1 MQIEKLIHKEIDELA
16 QKSLSHLQAKTPPYE
31 IMSCIDYFRRD
42 LKYYDIISED
52 LEEQE
57 ITHSNKICIDW
68 NSYMQAKDILQFSS
82 SYFGTEY
89 CYVTNKKSGEGMIF
103 IGQVNN
109 IYATQV
115 LFTCLSKIAN
125 EIRQNYLQKLKHYKK
140 QSTKEQRVDE
150 YIYEWFEGVME
161 HLKRG
166 TCFDPWTLYTSSDR
180 QYFVDYVKKNFK
192 TYENIEKLCVVALEV
207 LKPIGELIEGT
218 ITLKKF
224 SQIKEEVFKKFP
236 KELSKQRDKEF
247 CSINSKDVV
256 MDFSAEE
263 NSDLEDSID

>member
-1 MQIEKLIHKEIDELA
+1 MK
-16 QKSLSHLQAKTPPYE
+16 
-31 IMSCIDYFRRD
+31 
-42 LKYYDIISED
+42 D

-89 CYVTNKKSGEGMIF
+89 CYITNKKLGDGMIF

-109 IYATQV
+109 IYATQIV
-115 LFTCLSKIAN
+115 FDCLEKITT

-140 QSTKEQRVDE
+140 QSTKDQRVDE
-150 YIYEWFEGVME
+150 YMDEWFEGVME

-166 TCFDPWTLYTSSDR
+166 TWFDPWTLYTSSDR
-180 QYFVDYVKKNFK
+180 KYFIDYVKKNFK
-192 TYENIEKLCVVALEV
+192 TYEDIDKLWVVAREV
-207 LKPIGELIEGT
+207 LKPICELIEGT

-224 SQIKEEVFKKFP
+224 NQIRKEVFKKFP
-236 KELSKQRDKEF
+236 KELIKQTGKEF

-263 NSDLEDSID
+263 DSDLEDSID